1 MWFLNN
7 REIIKDLAINT
18 GTDATPVYTAM
29 CCTSEVEVTTDF
41 EVKDFYTFCDA
52 LNRSV
57 ITGAS
62 VGLNTTVK
70 LDINNAAVVELISK
84 IHTLLASGTVAQF
97 NNQKIQYKLLSGE
110 SSGVLTYTTYTVNA
124 TLIFSDLGGAAED
137 EGEFGL
143 EIKFNGVSTA
153 SA

>member
-18 GTDATPVYTAM
+18 GTSDTPVYTTM

-41 EVKDFYTFCDA
+41 EVKDFYTFCNA
-52 LNRSV
+52 LQHSV
-57 ITGAS
+57 VTGAA

-70 LDINNAAVVELISK
+70 LDINNAAVQEIISK
-84 IHTLLASGTVAQF
+84 IHTLLASGEVAQF
-97 NNQKIQYKLLSGE
+97 NNQKIQYKLITGE
-110 SSGVLTYTTYTVNA
+110 SSGVLTYTTYTVDA

-153 SA
+153 SV